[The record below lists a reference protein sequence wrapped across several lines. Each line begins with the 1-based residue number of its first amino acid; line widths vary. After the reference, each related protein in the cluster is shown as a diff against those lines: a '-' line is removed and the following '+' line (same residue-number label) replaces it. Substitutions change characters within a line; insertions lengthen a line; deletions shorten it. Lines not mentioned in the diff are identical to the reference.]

1 MKHTIHQRI
10 IESIIP
16 LLVNS
21 TCPIDSHR
29 MLLLI
34 WGKFLYEKPTY
45 TKIMSIVLT
54 CMLADM
60 FVYIK

>member
-34 WGKFLYEKPTY
+34 WAKFLNEKPTY

-54 CMLADM
+54 
-60 FVYIK
+60 